1 MQSHKQVV
9 TSALFHL
16 CDQILML
23 KEVGSAQRVLD
34 AHMAPIHDCFV
45 SSRGNLRRLYRLDN
59 GGVALSQ
66 YNIKVSLDGGTTYS
80 AAGSTADASV
90 YSFTYNC
97 GSSQM
102 FYFKVSA
109 VNGVGTGEGAD
120 SDPTGIY
127 CAPIP
132 LTPAAPVLTATATSV
147 TVALYQPTAVQ
158 LSSSSHTG
166 WRILLDDANDA
177 DNTYDEI
184 SVYDTTVLSY
194 TITSNIV
201 TGNYYRVKLKLCSIA
216 GCSAESDIGG
226 PIIAASPPAAPTPY
240 TSAHLTSWDQLDGVQ
255 IMCSEFV
262 QMTPLLALPQLLPW
276 RLKDCSTGSI
286 RRDAMAR
293 RGSSFLHLAVLGLV
307 VGLLRFTQHAF
318 IQPDAAGRTLQ
329 RREML
334 AAAGLAGLAAA
345 PGHASAEIFGA
356 GPPPTRK
363 PYKEN
368 LEDFKAMQVL
378 IGQDIGPVSN
388 QQGACYEIAN
398 ADAGKTMSPTPG
410 VVVYDPDAPCGAG
423 KAYIHSSGKGKF
435 APMTAGGGKGKH
447 KYYAANFAGKIVAEY
462 KDFVG
467 TCADI
472 PQNGA
477 ETISWEIANVE
488 RGGKC

>member
-1 MQSHKQVV
+1 MGQ
-9 TSALFHL
+9 
-16 CDQILML
+16 
-23 KEVGSAQRVLD
+23 
-34 AHMAPIHDCFV
+34 
-45 SSRGNLRRLYRLDN
+45 N
-59 GGVALSQ
+59 
-66 YNIKVSLDGGTTYS
+66 
-80 AAGSTADASV
+80 
-90 YSFTYNC
+90 
-97 GSSQM
+97 
-102 FYFKVSA
+102 
-109 VNGVGTGEGAD
+109 
-120 SDPTGIY
+120 
-127 CAPIP
+127 
-132 LTPAAPVLTATATSV
+132 
-147 TVALYQPTAVQ
+147 
-158 LSSSSHTG
+158 
-166 WRILLDDANDA
+166 
-177 DNTYDEI
+177 
-184 SVYDTTVLSY
+184 
-194 TITSNIV
+194 
-201 TGNYYRVKLKLCSIA
+201 
-216 GCSAESDIGG
+216 
-226 PIIAASPPAAPTPY
+226 
-240 TSAHLTSWDQLDGVQ
+240 
-255 IMCSEFV
+255 
-262 QMTPLLALPQLLPW
+262 
-276 RLKDCSTGSI
+276 
-286 RRDAMAR
+286 AMAR

-307 VGLLRFTQHAF
+307 VGLLRFAQHAF
-318 IQPDAAGRTLQ
+318 IQPDAAERTLQ

-368 LEDFKAMQVL
+368 LDDFKAMQVL

-398 ADAGKTMSPTPG
+398 ADAGKTMAPTPG